1 MEKKEYTKPHLMK
14 TVNEN
19 AGEVYARFDPERKM
33 VHQQNVE
40 RLDVKWS
47 NVQRLNVDI
56 SNFER
61 KLANVESSP
70 VLYVT

>member
-1 MEKKEYTKPHLMK
+1 
-14 TVNEN
+14 
-19 AGEVYARFDPERKM
+19 M
-33 VHQQNVE
+33 VDQQNVE

-70 VLYVT
+70 VLNVT

>member
-1 MEKKEYTKPHLMK
+1 MGKKQEYTKPHLMT

-40 RLDVKWS
+40 RLDVK
-47 NVQRLNVDI
+47 
-56 SNFER
+56 
-61 KLANVESSP
+61 
-70 VLYVT
+70 